1 MAKFYHAI
9 ISMKDRCATIR
20 PSNHGVN
27 DIEWEHGCRT
37 YGVDMSPID
46 LEFDLK
52 RKKMY
57 DVLDADK
64 WQDYIISLDDPSLVT
79 SNSFINTRPIK
90 DKWDPEITI
99 Y

>member
-1 MAKFYHAI
+1 MFYHAV

-20 PSNHGVN
+20 PSNHGVT
-27 DIEWEHGCRT
+27 DIEWLHGCRT

-46 LEFDLK
+46 LELDLK

-57 DVLDADK
+57 DVLDDNQ
-64 WQDYIISLDDPSLVT
+64 WRDYIISLEDPVLV
-79 SNSFINTRPIK
+79 SNNNFVSSRYVP
-90 DKWDPEITI
+90 DKWDARIEI

>member
-20 PSNHGVN
+20 LSNHGVT
-27 DIEWEHGCRT
+27 DIEWHHGCRT
-37 YGVDMSPID
+37 YGVDMSPLD
-46 LEFDLK
+46 LELDLK

-57 DVLDADK
+57 DVLDINQ
-64 WQDYIISLDDPSLVT
+64 WQDYIISLEDPVLVP
-79 SNSFINTRPIK
+79 NNNFINVRPIR
-90 DKWDPEITI
+90 DKWDPVIEI